1 MHEAQRDPQLVAQV
15 EAQRPLTYAAG
26 ADPALDR
33 PAHVRAAS
41 SLVRLGRHMVAIQD
55 DAHFLA
61 LIDPATWA
69 VAALTLPAG
78 PDGQRQFDD
87 LRGTRALKLDLEAS
101 VVVPGPDGDLLLAL
115 GSGSTPERE
124 RILMVEQVTSGEP
137 AIRLVAASALYAQ
150 LRAPAFAGSELN
162 LEGAVLL
169 GTTLRLFQRGN
180 GAPRGALQPID
191 ATCDL
196 HWPALAAYLANP
208 SVVPPP
214 ELTAITR
221 YDLGRLAGARLTFTD
236 ATLAPGGIL
245 YCATAED
252 SPDVTRD
259 GPVVGSALGLLPF
272 AGHPRYAPLT
282 GPDGQV
288 LPIKV
293 EGALLDAT
301 DPTRIYLV
309 ADADDPLTPS
319 ELLVTRLLGPWFPA
333 AATHPPPG
341 TAGSGILPM
350 VNGG

>member
-1 MHEAQRDPQLVAQV
+1 MHQAQHDPQLIARV
-15 EAQRPLTYAAG
+15 EERRPLTYAAG

-41 SLVRLGRHMVAIQD
+41 SLVRLGQGQHMVAIQD
-55 DAHFLA
+55 DALFLA

-69 VAALTLPAG
+69 VTAVTLPAG

-101 VVVPGPDGDLLLAL
+101 VVIPTPGGELLLAF

-124 RILMVEQVTSGEP
+124 RILIVEQVGTAEP
-137 AIRLVAASALYAQ
+137 ALRLVTASTLYAR

-180 GAPRGALQPID
+180 GAPQGALQPID

-196 HWPALAAYLANP
+196 NWPDLAAYLADP
-208 SVVPPP
+208 AVVPPP
-214 ELTAITR
+214 EITAITH
-221 YDLGRLAGARLTFTD
+221 YDLGHLAGARLTFTD

-272 AGHPRYAPLT
+272 DGHPHYAPLT
-282 GPDGQV
+282 TPDGQL

-293 EGALLDAT
+293 EGVLLDTT

-319 ELLVTRLLGPWFPA
+319 ELLVARLLGPWFP
-333 AATHPPPG
+333 
-341 TAGSGILPM
+341 
-350 VNGG
+350 NR